1 MSFAPDEPATLADPK
16 ALLHVPVGL
25 ASPLW
30 PLFAGAAA
38 AGATWWWMT
47 RWTQPANLEAMFGG
61 AARTGLPIPA
71 EPAAFAEP
79 AIEAVEFVAAEVEAT
94 AQAAVEPLAD
104 GLAEAEPA
112 LEAAAET
119 LEASAETA
127 IEPVLEAAPEPALE
141 PVLEAL
147 AEAPAELEAVGGE
160 SAPIS
165 PAPEAVAPEPKVR
178 KKPAAPKAG

>member
-25 ASPLW
+25 VSPLW

-61 AARTGLPIPA
+61 AAKAGLPVPV
-71 EPAAFAEP
+71 EPATFAEP
-79 AIEAVEFVAAEVEAT
+79 AVEAEELVATEAEPAVEAVAETFEASVEA
-94 AQAAVEPLAD
+94 AI
-104 GLAEAEPA
+104 EPA
-112 LEAAAET
+112 LEAA
-119 LEASAETA
+119 
-127 IEPVLEAAPEPALE
+127 PEAAPEPM
-141 PVLEAL
+141 LEAL
-147 AEAPAELEAVGGE
+147 AEGPAEPEPVGGE

-165 PAPEAVAPEPKVR
+165 PVLEAVALEPKVR
-178 KKPAAPKAG
+178 KKPAAPKVG